1 MSEPGASAGGQSRAI
16 LVGHGEFSAGLASA
30 VQQITGMADRFI
42 CLSNT
47 GMSPTDIEAAL
58 RSKSEEAGATVI
70 FTDLPAG
77 SATLAARRVAR
88 DRPDIVLVSG
98 VNLAT
103 LLDFVCSSAATPGE
117 AARSAAE
124 RGRASLVVL
133 DRR

>member
-1 MSEPGASAGGQSRAI
+1 MSDADAPRARAI
-16 LVGHGEFSAGLASA
+16 VIGHGEFSAGLVSA
-30 VQQITGMADRFI
+30 VEQITGMSDRFV

-47 GMSPTDIEAAL
+47 GMGPGDIEALL
-58 RSKSEEAGATVI
+58 RSSVASAGVSVI

-88 DRPDIVLVSG
+88 DSSELVLVSG

-103 LLDFVCSSAATPGE
+103 LLDFACSTADSPGD
-117 AARSAAE
+117 AARAAAE

-133 DRR
+133 ERR

>member
-1 MSEPGASAGGQSRAI
+1 MSEPGATERARAI
-16 LVGHGEFSAGLASA
+16 IIGHGEFSAGLASA
-30 VQQITGMADRFI
+30 VEQITGMADRFI

-47 GMSPTDIEAAL
+47 GMAPGDIEASL
-58 RSKSEEAGATVI
+58 RSKVEETGASVI

-88 DRPDIVLVSG
+88 DRPEVVLVSG

-133 DRR
+133 ERR

>member
-1 MSEPGASAGGQSRAI
+1 MSDQDAPPARAI
-16 LVGHGEFSAGLASA
+16 VIGHGEFSAGLASA
-30 VQQITGMADRFI
+30 VGQITGMADRFI

-47 GMSPTDIEAAL
+47 GMAPGDIEASL
-58 RSKSEEAGATVI
+58 RSTIAEAGVSVI

-88 DRPDIVLVSG
+88 DVPDLVLVSG

-103 LLDFVCSSAATPGE
+103 LLDFVCSAADSPGE
-117 AARSAAE
+117 AARAAAE

-133 DRR
+133 ERR

>member
-1 MSEPGASAGGQSRAI
+1 MSDEHTPDKARAI
-16 LVGHGEFSAGLASA
+16 VVGHGEFSAGLASA

-47 GMSPTDIEAAL
+47 GMAPGDIEAVL
-58 RSKSEEAGATVI
+58 RSHLTGGTTVI

-88 DRPDIVLVSG
+88 DMPDLVLVSG

-103 LLDFVCSSAATPGE
+103 LLDFVCSPATSPAE
-117 AARSAAE
+117 AARGAAE

-133 DRR
+133 ERH

>member
-1 MSEPGASAGGQSRAI
+1 MSDADAPKARAI
-16 LVGHGEFSAGLASA
+16 LIGHGEFSAGLASA
-30 VQQITGMADRFI
+30 VGQITGLADRFI

-47 GMSPTDIEAAL
+47 GMAPGQIESSL
-58 RSKSEEAGATVI
+58 RASIAETGVSVI

-88 DRPDIVLVSG
+88 DSPEVVLVSG

-103 LLDFVCSSAATPGE
+103 LLDFVCSAAASPGE
-117 AARSAAE
+117 AARAAAE

-133 DRR
+133 

>member
-1 MSEPGASAGGQSRAI
+1 MSDGDAPPAARAI
-16 LVGHGEFSAGLASA
+16 VVGHGELSAGLASA

-47 GMSPTDIEAAL
+47 GMAPGDIELAL
-58 RSKSEEAGATVI
+58 RSHLAQGVSVI

-88 DRPDIVLVSG
+88 DRPELVLVSG

-103 LLDFVCSSAATPGE
+103 LLEFVCSSATSPGD

-133 DRR
+133 ERH

>member
-1 MSEPGASAGGQSRAI
+1 MSEEEAPKKARAI
-16 LVGHGEFSAGLASA
+16 VVGHGEFSAGLASA
-30 VQQITGMADRFI
+30 VQQITGMGDQFV

-47 GMSPTDIEAAL
+47 GMAPGDIEAAL
-58 RSKSEEAGATVI
+58 RSHLVDGASVI

-88 DRPDIVLVSG
+88 DRPEVVLVSG

-103 LLDFVCSSAATPGE
+103 LLDFVCSSASSPEE
-117 AARSAAE
+117 AARGAAE

-133 DRR
+133 ERH